1 MERKTKER
9 TDEKTECFKLATQSA
24 QEEESTKSE

>member
-1 MERKTKER
+1 MQKKRKGR